1 MKNLKNVVVCFVL
14 FSAWANCPIILAQI
28 SHKQLESDSMGSSKK
43 EIPVLELAKNEA
55 KDEAKIE
62 VIETI
67 YVNKNVSTHFV
78 MNDAVKYS
86 DISNPSI
93 VGDIPIKNVLRI
105 RPLTDSVGVLGYV
118 TIATEREMVQFE
130 MVYTTDLKKA
140 CKQYQVKHAPAFQ
153 HPDVKLSEKEMH
165 SLSETILKR
174 ESKHKRKVEKNKV
187 SIVLNN
193 VYVQNDHYF
202 FDVTIQNQSN
212 IAFNIDQMRFKI
224 EDEKV
229 TKATNFQQIEVSPK
243 YQYNHATDFSKSY
256 RNVFVFDK
264 FTFPND
270 KVFTIELAEK
280 QISGRAEVLK
290 IYYKD
295 VLGAETLWGVQPK

>member
-1 MKNLKNVVVCFVL
+1 
-14 FSAWANCPIILAQI
+14 
-28 SHKQLESDSMGSSKK
+28 
-43 EIPVLELAKNEA
+43 
-55 KDEAKIE
+55 
-62 VIETI
+62 
-67 YVNKNVSTHFV
+67 

-86 DISNPSI
+86 DISNPSV

-118 TIATEREMVQFE
+118 TIATKREMVQFE

-295 VLGAETLWGVQPK
+295 VLGAETL